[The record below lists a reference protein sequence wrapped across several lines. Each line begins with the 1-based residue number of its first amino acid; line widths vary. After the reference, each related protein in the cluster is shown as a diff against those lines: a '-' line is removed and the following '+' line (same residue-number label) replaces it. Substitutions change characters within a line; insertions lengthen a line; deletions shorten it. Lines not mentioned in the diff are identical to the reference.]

1 MVAWAER
8 WDPAGRKRFSC
19 RARARMEAGKTR
31 RGRADARPLGDRA
44 LLTDTE
50 LVDDRA
56 VPLHIGL
63 LEVVKKPAAASDELQ
78 QTATGMMVLRMG
90 LEMLGEVGNAV
101 REKCDL
107 HFWRP
112 GIAVMD
118 AILVDDGGFLLLRGR
133 QNPILLSTFE
143 PMPEYTRR
151 FGTRHHNSGRG

>member
-1 MVAWAER
+1 VQASSLKHE
-8 WDPAGRKRFSC
+8 
-19 RARARMEAGKTR
+19 
-31 RGRADARPLGDRA
+31 GRADPARPRGVYR
-44 LLTDTE
+44 LLTDAE

-78 QTATGMMVLRMG
+78 QTAAGMMILRMG

-133 QNPILLSTFE
+133 QNPVLLSTFE
-143 PMPEYTRR
+143 PMPRYTRR